1 MSTARHTFRFRV
13 RYGDT
18 DQMGSYFNSRA
29 LDWFEVGRTELSR
42 AMGLPYT
49 EWEARGVYMPVVEA
63 HLKFKARAVYDDLL
77 EQTVT
82 LQMQGRV
89 RLRFENRIVRVS
101 DGVLVCEGYTVHALI
116 DKQGKLV
123 KTPDWVFALLDA
135 GGTAD

>member
-1 MSTARHTFRFRV
+1 
-13 RYGDT
+13 
-18 DQMGSYFNSRA
+18 MGSYFNSRA